1 MVVGGLAGAAVAT
14 SSSGGDE
21 PVTATDHYTPGMTL
35 EEVGRASV
43 GQPGEVAPPCP
54 DADTVTKLR
63 DADIQV
69 GPCDPL
75 LEAGQ
80 AQIVPDDNI
89 EPPEPTGAAVCAVV
103 NVRSEVGITGTLCG
117 TGAKILRAT
126 ALQQDQ
132 GWFVK
137 ATYVLDGDAQ
147 PVTDVVCE
155 GGPSNPDGLRVDVTG
170 AK

>member
-80 AQIVPDDNI
+80 ATLGPD
-89 EPPEPTGAAVCAVV
+89 EHLETPRTTGADVSAMV
-103 NVRSEVGITGTLCG
+103 NVR
-117 TGAKILRAT
+117 
-126 ALQQDQ
+126 
-132 GWFVK
+132 
-137 ATYVLDGDAQ
+137 
-147 PVTDVVCE
+147 
-155 GGPSNPDGLRVDVTG
+155 
-170 AK
+170 